1 MPQLFIIAGP
11 PGIGKSSSGKLFQ
24 PAKIE
29 SLNHD
34 ALFLY
39 YKAKGEYNYD
49 DLSNLK
55 ANDFIQQKLINNED
69 FGVEI
74 NLGYENHY
82 ELLRYVKNKFPKYDI
97 TVCLFFTDELQ
108 LCLDRAIIREKSGGH
123 HVSEKVI
130 REMYANTIELLQKN
144 THLITNLM
152 LVDITYDSIDLVFE
166 LNPNENRIFISSKLP
181 EWVLA
186 NFPQIPLL
194 KNSPK

>member
-11 PGIGKSSSGKLFQ
+11 PGVGKSTGGEDFA
-24 PAKIE
+24 PPKI
-29 SLNHD
+29 SILNHD

-55 ANDFIQQKLINNED
+55 ANDFIQQKLSNNED

-82 ELLRYVKNKFPKYDI
+82 ELLRYVKNKFPQYDI
-97 TVCLFFTDELQ
+97 TICLFFTDEIQ

-123 HVSEKVI
+123 SVSEKVI
-130 REMYANTIELLQKN
+130 REMYANTIELLQRN
-144 THLITNLM
+144 TNLVNNLM
-152 LVDITYDSIDLVFE
+152 LVDINYDSIDLAFE
-166 LNPNENRIFISSKLP
+166 LNPKENRIFISSNLP
-181 EWVLA
+181 TWVLA
-186 NFPQIPLL
+186 NFPKIVQL
-194 KNSPK
+194 KK